1 MRDAYRP
8 VPGAGVVN
16 PGTTA
21 SGVLPADREGRR
33 PLANGL
39 VPAGGQGVKDRP
51 AGGRAAARRSRVLD
65 PLPRPEETLGKR
77 STAQSVEPRA
87 LAAFPRLV
95 ILESPFAPAS
105 CPQGGCG
112 GPCAPRFP
120 GGCRLLLSYGRAAV
134 ADSLRRGEAPMAS
147 HLLYTQALDDTRPA
161 ERRLGILAGLA
172 WGRAAAATVV
182 YADWGVSEGMA
193 EGVARARAEG
203 RPVEERRLGAPWGP
217 R

>member
-1 MRDAYRP
+1 MGGGLTGVQGSAGSGVDLLPSVSSGPPRGSRVAEGDREAAAPLTPSAGPEQERLQE
-8 VPGAGVVN
+8 VDGVV
-16 PGTTA
+16 
-21 SGVLPADREGRR
+21 RR
-33 PLANGL
+33 P
-39 VPAGGQGVKDRP
+39 PGGG
-51 AGGRAAARRSRVLD
+51 
-65 PLPRPEETLGKR
+65 
-77 STAQSVEPRA
+77 
-87 LAAFPRLV
+87 LAAPRLV

-172 WGRAAAATVV
+172 WGRAAEATVV